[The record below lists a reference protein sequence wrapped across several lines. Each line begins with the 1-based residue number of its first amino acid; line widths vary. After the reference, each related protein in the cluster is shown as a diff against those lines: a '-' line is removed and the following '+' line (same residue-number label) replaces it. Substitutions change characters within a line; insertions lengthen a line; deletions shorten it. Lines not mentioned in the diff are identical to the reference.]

1 MNRVIAL
8 FVALAL
14 VMPVVAANDVGSSV
28 GITMETEQFKPLIWL
43 CGSRILTDDNV
54 EQGRDGTTV
63 LQRNNNYAFEGEQ
76 IQWNVLV
83 MDKNG
88 IEKVKDV
95 YVTVGTTQGEGNDI
109 EANCRLA
116 DTQPQSTDDIA
127 SCNARIGEENVTWNP
142 KLMAMY
148 TCTLTVESP
157 DSMYGEYWVTIE
169 VEDLSGL
176 TNTVDENEYWY
187 LNPVV
192 ALNIEGDIDFGT
204 VRPGTTAYSD
214 TLTVGNGADDGS
226 GVILDMFITGTD
238 FTDPTSSGAA
248 CPDTNQLSLTNFRYY
263 AVNGAW
269 STKDV
274 SSAYLTTSGRT
285 LDSEGYLSIPYGD
298 HFDKSLYGKAE
309 ILPANPISP
318 VDTYGYAA
326 NLLAPGAE
334 MSLTFK
340 LNLPEPCVGDFTD
353 GHIYF
358 WGEAI

>member
-43 CGSRILTDDNV
+43 CGSRVLTDDNV
-54 EQGRDGTTV
+54 EQGRDDAT
-63 LQRNNNYAFEGEQ
+63 LERNNNYAFEGEQ
-76 IQWNVLV
+76 IQWDVLV

-116 DTQPQSTDDIA
+116 DTQSTDIS
-127 SCNARIGEENVTWNP
+127 SCNARIGEEDVTWNP
-142 KLMAMY
+142 DLMAWY
-148 TCTLTVESP
+148 TCKLTVESP

-214 TLTVGNGADDGS
+214 TLTVGNGADEGS
-226 GVILDMFITGTD
+226 GVVLDMFITGTD

-248 CPDTNQLSLTNFRYY
+248 CPSTNQLSLQQFKYY

-269 STKDV
+269 TTKDV
-274 SSAYLTTSGRT
+274 PAGYPRQP
-285 LDSEGYLSIPYGD
+285 DAEGYLSIPYGD
-298 HFDKSLYGKAE
+298 HFDKSLYGEAE
-309 ILPANPISP
+309 LLPANPINGGAL
-318 VDTYGYAA
+318 GYAA

-340 LNLPEPCVGDFTD
+340 LDLPEPCVGDFTD